1 MPRPISVTISVSA
14 LADNLAA
21 VRHHLDQAA
30 ASASATDRTQW
41 AAPSIWA
48 VIKAHSYGHG
58 TPQGMQGFAQADGL
72 AMLDLAEALECREM
86 GWTKP
91 ILLLEGCFEP
101 ADVDLAERYHLTSVV
116 HSADQL
122 DMLARAR
129 PAHPL
134 DVFVKLNSGMNRLGF
149 APDAYL
155 AAHARALELQR
166 QGILGKVGRMTH
178 FANADGPA
186 GVAGQMEVFQRV
198 TGSLPGP
205 VSVSNS
211 AATLRYPQ
219 IALARA
225 GAESWV
231 RPGICLYGASP
242 FADADAASFGL
253 KPAMSL
259 RSRIIATQELQAGDT
274 VGYGSMYTADAP
286 MRIGVVACGYADGY
300 PRHAGT
306 GTPIVVAGQR
316 TRVLGRVSMDMLAV
330 DLTPVPDAGVGA
342 PVSLW
347 GTDGPTVD
355 EVAQA
360 AGTIGYELLCALA
373 TRVPVR
379 TTA

>member
-14 LADNLAA
+14 LAHNLAV
-21 VRHHLDQAA
+21 VRRHLDQAA
-30 ASASATDRTQW
+30 ASASRSDGTPW
-41 AAPSIWA
+41 AAPAIWA

-58 TPQGMQGFAQADGL
+58 TPQGVQGFAQADGL
-72 AMLDLAEALECREM
+72 AMLDLAEAVECRES
-86 GWTKP
+86 GWTHP

-101 ADVDLAERYHLTSVV
+101 ADLDLADRYRLTTVV
-116 HSADQL
+116 HCREQL
-122 DMLARAR
+122 DMLAHAR
-129 PAHPL
+129 PERPL

-149 APDAYL
+149 APPAYP
-155 AAHARALELQR
+155 AAHARALDLQKR
-166 QGILGKVGRMTH
+166 GILGRVGRMTH

-186 GVAGQMEVFQRV
+186 GVADQLQVFQRV

-205 VSVSNS
+205 VSMCNS
-211 AATLRYPQ
+211 AATLRYPE
-219 IALARA
+219 IALARP

-259 RSRIIATQELQAGDT
+259 RSRIIATQDLRAGDA
-274 VGYGSMYTADAP
+274 VGYGSLYTAQAP
-286 MRIGVVACGYADGY
+286 MRVGVVACGYADGY

-306 GTPIVVAGQR
+306 GTPVVVAGTR
-316 TRVLGRVSMDMLAV
+316 TRLLGRVSMDMLAV
-330 DLTPVPDAGVGA
+330 DLTPVPDAGIGA

-347 GTDGPTVD
+347 GADGPSVD

-360 AGTIGYELLCALA
+360 ADTIGYELLCALA

-379 TTA
+379 TTS

>member
-14 LADNLAA
+14 LAENLAV
-21 VRHHLDQAA
+21 VRRHLDQAA
-30 ASASATDRTQW
+30 TSASKADGTQW
-41 AAPSIWA
+41 TAPSIWA

-58 TPQGMQGFAQADGL
+58 TAQGIQGFAQADGL
-72 AMLDLAEALECREM
+72 AMLDLAEALECRES

-91 ILLLEGCFEP
+91 ILLLEGCFDP
-101 ADVDLAERYHLTSVV
+101 SDVDLADRYRLTSVI
-116 HSADQL
+116 HCREQL

-129 PAHPL
+129 PARAV

-149 APDAYL
+149 APDAYR
-155 AAHARALELQR
+155 AAHARALDLQK

-186 GVAGQMEVFQRV
+186 GVADQLDVFQRV
-198 TGSLPGP
+198 TGGLPGP

-211 AATLRYPQ
+211 AATLRYPA
-219 IALARA
+219 IALAPS

-242 FADADAASFGL
+242 FDDADAASFGL

-259 RSRIIATQELQAGDT
+259 RSCIIATQNLRPGDT
-274 VGYGSMYTADAP
+274 VGYGSLYTADAP
-286 MRIGVVACGYADGY
+286 TRIGVVACGYADGY

-306 GTPIVVAGQR
+306 GTPIVVGGTR

-330 DLTPVPDAGVGA
+330 DLTPVPDAHVGT

-347 GTDGPTVD
+347 GADGPSVD

-373 TRVPVR
+373 MRVPVR
-379 TTA
+379 TAS